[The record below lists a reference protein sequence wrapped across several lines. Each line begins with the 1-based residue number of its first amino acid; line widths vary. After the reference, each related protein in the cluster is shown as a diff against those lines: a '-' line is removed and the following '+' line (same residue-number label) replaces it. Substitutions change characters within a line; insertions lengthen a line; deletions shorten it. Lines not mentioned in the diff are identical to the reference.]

1 MKQILLFLALFLIL
15 TQPVTASFNL
25 EELLPD
31 LISKGF
37 DRILESQADNLYN
50 MIGVNSSEI
59 QPAVSTL
66 MAQKNDFLSNPSIQ
80 KEKNFTAFWY
90 FVFYLIFL
98 LAGGI
103 GVMKESANS
112 SGMGNVSGS
121 WRNKYFEIAIIAPLV
136 WAFYLHGLE
145 WIFSLEYVMAKSA
158 FLESM
163 IFVSYSP
170 TNVFAYLLRAISSV
184 TITLI
189 FYYRYLVV
197 GIVSEYFLLFAA
209 AAFFPCTR
217 SFAMTMFTY
226 GAVML
231 FSRFIMCMVLLG
243 GTGIMSGFPAP
254 LNQSLLVYF
263 VISTMALFAG
273 VACILYPIIAI
284 FANPIKYRI
293 VGALYE

>member
-1 MKQILLFLALFLIL
+1 MKRIFLFLALFLIL
-15 TQPVTASFNL
+15 AQPAAAFNL

-37 DRILESQADNLYN
+37 DRIIESQADYLYD
-50 MIGVNSSEI
+50 MIGVNSSDI
-59 QPAVSTL
+59 QPAVSNL
-66 MAQKNDFLSNPSIQ
+66 MAQKNDFLLNPSIQ

-90 FVFYLIFL
+90 FIFYLIFL

-112 SGMGNVSGS
+112 SSMGNVSGS
-121 WRNKYFEIAIIAPLV
+121 FRNKYFEIAIIAPLV
-136 WAFYLHGLE
+136 WAFYLYGLE
-145 WIFSLEYVMAKSA
+145 WVFSLEYVMAKSA

-163 IFVSYSP
+163 NFVSYSP
-170 TNVFAYLLRAISSV
+170 TNVLAYLMRAISSV
-184 TITLI
+184 SIMLI

-209 AAFFPCTR
+209 ATFFPWTR
-217 SFAMTMFTY
+217 SFARTVFTY

-231 FSRFIMCMVLLG
+231 FSRLIICMVLLG

-254 LNQSLLVYF
+254 FNQSILVYN
-263 VISTMALFAG
+263 VITTMALFSG
-273 VACILYPIIAI
+273 VICILYPLIAI

-293 VGALYE
+293 TGALYD